1 MFIPERSYLH
11 ARKCVHDKRILIK
24 LKKHAY
30 ATRVHQRGAMRGLAG
45 FSKCARRQPAIS
57 PAALRFLPSVNCR
70 KEAKKKMDH

>member
-11 ARKCVHDKRILIK
+11 ARKRVHDKRILIK

-57 PAALRFLPSVNCR
+57 PAV
-70 KEAKKKMDH
+70 